1 MTGNMNYKT
10 GRWIAFYTNDLEAV
24 IDLKE
29 ATEISSMTL
38 HTCVEK
44 GDWIFDTRGI
54 TVSVSDDNQTF
65 KEVASEAYPAMKES
79 DPNQIYTHELKF
91 DPVKTRYVKVKA
103 LSEQKIPSWHG
114 GKGNPGFL
122 FVDEI
127 ILN

>member
-1 MTGNMNYKT
+1 MN
-10 GRWIAFYTNDLEAV
+10 
-24 IDLKE
+24 
-29 ATEISSMTL
+29 
-38 HTCVEK
+38 
-44 GDWIFDTRGI
+44 
-54 TVSVSDDNQTF
+54 
-65 KEVASEAYPAMKES
+65 ES

>member
-1 MTGNMNYKT
+1 
-10 GRWIAFYTNDLEAV
+10 
-24 IDLKE
+24 
-29 ATEISSMTL
+29 MTL